1 MRKFVSLSFCFSL
14 GLLWLAA
21 ICGSCSDS
29 DYEIYTAIHGV
40 ISDRETGKPLEN
52 ASVVLSPSGL
62 TKQTG
67 ADGVYCFEGLDALQ
81 YTLTAQKF
89 GYQTNRKLVTAISGE
104 RMEVNIQL
112 SKIQQQ

>member
-1 MRKFVSLSFCFSL
+1 MRKLLSPAVRLVGL
-14 GLLWLAA
+14 GCLVACLC
-21 ICGSCSDS
+21 CGCSNN
-29 DYEIYTAIHGV
+29 DYEIYTAIYGV
-40 ISDRETGKPLEN
+40 ISDRETGEPLEN

-67 ADGVYCFEGLDALQ
+67 ADGAYCFEGLDAQQ

-89 GYQTNRKLVTAISGE
+89 GYQTNRKLITAISGE

-112 SKIQQQ
+112 SQIQQ